1 VELVLTEEETEVLKA
16 MVEKDIRGLLMEIAD
31 TDSRHFREE
40 LKLEEELL
48 NGIRVKLASA
58 VPLSS

>member
-16 MVEKDIRGLLMEIAD
+16 MV
-31 TDSRHFREE
+31 
-40 LKLEEELL
+40 KLEEELL